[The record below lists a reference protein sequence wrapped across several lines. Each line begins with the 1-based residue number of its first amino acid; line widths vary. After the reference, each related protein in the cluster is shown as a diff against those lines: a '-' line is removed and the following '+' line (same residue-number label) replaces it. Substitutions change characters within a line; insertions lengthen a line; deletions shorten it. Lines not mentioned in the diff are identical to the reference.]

1 VNRPGVI
8 DQMQKER
15 QPMKLPFKLF
25 KFIVLAV
32 LGVCAVPAM
41 AYTGSHKLKDPV
53 ISEELTIPQKAV
65 EVLGSRMTYLE
76 LGEGDPVV
84 FVHGNPTSSYL
95 WRNVMPYVAGGH
107 RAIAIDLIGMG
118 GSAKP
123 DIAYSFEDHYR
134 YFAAFIDALGIEKVT
149 LVGHDWGA
157 TLAWEYAR
165 RNPKRVKRLAF
176 MEGVL
181 PPAFPAPSFEAMG
194 PEMGKMFRAFKDPV
208 EGPRIVLDENMFVE
222 QVLPGFVDR
231 ILGEKAM
238 NAYRA
243 PFLTRADRRPVL
255 AWPRQV
261 PIAGEPA
268 STTEALNMISDFMA
282 KTKMPVLLLYAEP
295 GANVPPSAVG
305 WYVKKIANLET
316 SFVGPAFHFFQED
329 HPDAVGRAIADWM
342 RRN

>member
-1 VNRPGVI
+1 MKRAYHLMALGVWAFAATLTVGAHPALA
-8 DQMQKER
+8 DAGKH
-15 QPMKLPFKLF
+15 KLP
-25 KFIVLAV
+25 
-32 LGVCAVPAM
+32 
-41 AYTGSHKLKDPV
+41 DPV

-65 EVLGSRMTYLE
+65 DVLGSRMTYLE
-76 LGEGDPVV
+76 LGEGDAVV

-95 WRNVMPYVAGGH
+95 WRNVMPYVAEGH

-123 DIAYSFEDHYR
+123 NIAYSFEDHYR

-157 TLAWEYAR
+157 ALVWEYAR
-165 RNPKRVKRLAF
+165 RNPARVKRLAY

-194 PEMGKMFRAFKDPV
+194 PEMEKMFRAFKDPV
-208 EGPRIVLDENMFVE
+208 EGPRVVMDENLFVE
-222 QVLPGFVDR
+222 QVLPGFVNR
-231 ILGEKAM
+231 TLGEGAM
-238 NAYRA
+238 RAYRA
-243 PFLTRADRRPVL
+243 PFLARGDRRPVL

-268 STTEALNMISDFMA
+268 STTEALNAISDFMA
-282 KTKMPVLLLYAEP
+282 KTEMPVLLLYAEP
-295 GANVPPSAVG
+295 GAVVPPSAVD
-305 WYVKKIANLET
+305 WYIERIANLET
-316 SFVGPAFHFFQED
+316 SFVGQGFHFIQED
-329 HPDAVGRAIADWM
+329 HPDAIGREIADWM